1 MPRPLNVLIIDDSAP
16 DALLILR
23 ELQRGRY
30 SPTWERVSC
39 AEEMG
44 SALEQRAWDLVLSD
58 YVLARF
64 SAPEAFRLLQER
76 GLDLPFIVV
85 AGSVGEEAAVEALRA
100 GIHDY
105 VVKDN
110 LSRLVV
116 TVERELREASARSER
131 RRLQEQLLISDRM
144 VSVGQLAA
152 GVAHEINNPLA
163 AVMANLQFAL
173 QYLSELDRELRAARA
188 GAAPQAGR
196 PSREESIAQITS
208 SLGDAFEAAER
219 VRQIARD
226 LKTFSWSAT
235 DERADPV
242 DVERVL
248 DSCLRMARNEIHH
261 RARLVKDYGNVPPVL
276 GSESHLGQIFLNLIV
291 NAAQAVPEG
300 RSEANEIHVAT
311 RTRGSHVMVEIRDTG
326 FGIPSEMMPRVFDPF
341 FPSKPRG
348 VGPGLGLAICRHI
361 VSSVGGEIEVE
372 SAVGEGTTFRVAL
385 PLAPQIYLAQHDV
398 ESSQKLH
405 DTPRGEILIVED
417 QVVVANALLRLL
429 SAEHQVTCVRSS
441 REALLEIESGRSFG
455 VVLCDLMMPDMTGM
469 DLFADL
475 SRSAPQLAERVVFM
489 TGGVFTPRAREFLD
503 RVPNPRIEKP
513 FDWDQL
519 RAIVRKL
526 LDS

>member
-30 SPTWERVSC
+30 SPTWERVTS
-39 AEEMG
+39 AEEM
-44 SALEQRAWDLVLSD
+44 SVALELKAWDLVLSD
-58 YVLARF
+58 YVLERF

-76 GLDLPFIVV
+76 ALDLPFIVV

-116 TVERELREASARSER
+116 TVERELREASARGER

-173 QYLSELDRELRAARA
+173 QYLSELDRELRAARM
-188 GAAPQAGR
+188 GVPGQPGR
-196 PSREESIAQITS
+196 PSREESVAQITS

-226 LKTFSWSAT
+226 LKTFSWSAA

-385 PLAPQIYLAQHDV
+385 PVAPQIYLAQHEV
-398 ESSQKLH
+398 ESGQRL
-405 DTPRGEILIVED
+405 DAPRGEILIVED
-417 QVVVANALLRLL
+417 QVVVANALVRLL
-429 SAEHQVTCVRSS
+429 SAEHEVTCVRSS
-441 REALLEIESGRSFG
+441 REALLQIESGRPFG

-475 SRSAPQLAERVVFM
+475 SRTAPYLADRIVFM
-489 TGGVFTPRAREFLD
+489 TGGVFTPRAREFLE

>member
-1 MPRPLNVLIIDDSAP
+1 MPRPLSVLIIDDSAQ

-30 SPTWERVSC
+30 SPTWERVASP
-39 AEEMG
+39 EEMCT
-44 SALEQRAWDLVLSD
+44 ALEQRAWDVVLSD
-58 YVLARF
+58 YLLEHF

-116 TVERELREASARSER
+116 TVERELREASARAER

-173 QYLSELDRELRAARA
+173 QYLSELDRELRGARS
-188 GAAPQAGR
+188 GSVPQAGR

-226 LKTFSWSAT
+226 LKTFSWSAA

-385 PLAPQIYLAQHDV
+385 PVAPQIYLAQQDAAGG
-398 ESSQKLH
+398 QTLA
-405 DTPRGEILIVED
+405 DTPRGEILVVED
-417 QVVVANALLRLL
+417 QVVVANALVRLL
-429 SAEHQVTCVRSS
+429 SAEHEVTCVRSS
-441 REALLEIESGRSFG
+441 REALVQIESGRSFG

-489 TGGVFTPRAREFLD
+489 TGGVFTPRAREFLE

>member
-1 MPRPLNVLIIDDSAP
+1 MPRPLNVLIVDDSVQ

-30 SPTWERVSC
+30 APTWERVTS
-39 AEEMG
+39 ADEMCT
-44 SALEQRAWDLVLSD
+44 ALEQRAWDLVLAD
-58 YVLARF
+58 YLLERF

-85 AGSVGEEAAVEALRA
+85 AGSVGDEAAVEALRA

-116 TVERELREASARSER
+116 TVERELREASVRGER
-131 RRLQEQLLISDRM
+131 RRMQEQLLISDRM

-173 QYLSELDRELRAARA
+173 QYLSELDRDLRAARGSA
-188 GAAPQAGR
+188 DER
-196 PSREESIAQITS
+196 VAQITS
-208 SLGDAFEAAER
+208 SLGDAFEASER

-226 LKTFSWSAT
+226 LKTFSWSAA

-385 PLAPQIYLAQHDV
+385 PVAPQTYLAQRDLPSDEV
-398 ESSQKLH
+398 TSSK
-405 DTPRGEILIVED
+405 RGVILIVED
-417 QVVVANALLRLL
+417 QIVVANALVRLL
-429 SAEHQVTCVRSS
+429 SAEHDVTCVSTS
-441 REALLEIESGRSFG
+441 REALVAIESGRRFD
-455 VVLCDLMMPDMTGM
+455 VILCDLMMPDMTGM
-469 DLFADL
+469 DLFTDVA
-475 SRSAPQLAERVVFM
+475 RSAPHLAERMVFM
-489 TGGVFTPRAREFLD
+489 TGGVFTPRAREFLE

-519 RAIVRKL
+519 RATVRKTL
-526 LDS
+526 GS